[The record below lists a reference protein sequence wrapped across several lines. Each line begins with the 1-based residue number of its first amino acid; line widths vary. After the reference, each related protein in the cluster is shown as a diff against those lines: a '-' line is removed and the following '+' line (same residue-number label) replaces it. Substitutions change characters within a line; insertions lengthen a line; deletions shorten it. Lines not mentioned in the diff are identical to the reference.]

1 MNIYTDTNSPFPSQ
15 VVSDA
20 EKASLEYGEQVAQA
34 IEQEWFSQGRVS
46 GNRYLTNWNNF
57 HQLRLYAR
65 GEQSIQ
71 KYKDELAI
79 NGDLSYLNLDWKPV
93 PILSKFVDIVVN
105 GISSKS
111 YDIKAYAQDPESIKK
126 RTEYASKIYEDML
139 SKEYLENLKQTLG
152 LDLYQSPSKDI
163 IPENREELELHMQLS
178 YKQSVEIAEEE
189 AISSVFAQNKYDLIR
204 RRLNMDLVTCGI
216 AAAKT
221 SFNVA
226 NGVTVDYVDPAY
238 MIYSYTED
246 PNFEDIYY
254 VGEIKAITIP
264 ELKKEFPH
272 ISEEELKRIQAQ
284 PGNRSYITGWGD
296 YDANTVQVLYF
307 DYKTYHNQ
315 VFKIKQTDQGLIKA
329 IEKPDTFNPEP
340 NENFERVGRSIEV
353 LYSGAKVLGTNT
365 MLKWELAQNMSRPFA
380 DTTKVKMNY
389 AICAPRM
396 YKGRIESIVSKC
408 TGFADMIQ
416 LTHLKL
422 QQVISRMVPDG
433 VYLDMDG
440 LSEVDL
446 GNGTNYNPAEAL
458 NMYFQT
464 GSIVGRSLT
473 QEGDMNPGKVP
484 IQELQSGSGNAK
496 ISSLIQTYQY
506 YLQMIRDVTGLNE
519 ARDGSLPDR
528 NTLVGLQKLAAN
540 ASNVATRHI
549 VQSSLFLTL
558 KLAENISLKVADAL
572 EFPLTKSSLQNSI
585 STYNIKTL
593 EEVVNLNLHDFGI
606 FLELEPDE
614 EEKQQ
619 LESNIQIAL
628 QAKNIDVEDA
638 IDLRSIKNLKLANQ
652 MLKVKRKEKAKQ
664 DQAAQQAN
672 IAAQSQAQ
680 AAAAEKTAMAEVQK
694 QQAISGAN
702 VEYEKAKSQFEI
714 ERMQIQAQLKKQEMQ
729 MQHQFDMQ
737 LKQVEEEQAQLE
749 QNIQVAL
756 QAGGI
761 DLEDAIDLRQIRNLK
776 LANQMLKV
784 KRRQKAKQDQ
794 ANQQANIQAQAQ
806 AQAETAE
813 KTAMAEVQ
821 KQQAISGAN
830 VEYEKAKSEFEKDR
844 MQLQSQLDQQKM
856 MQQHKNDMELKQ
868 LEVQQQ
874 QQKEKEI
881 EDRKDKRIK
890 MEGTQQSKMIQQR
903 QTDSPAID
911 FEAESG
917 LDMSPFM

>member
-1 MNIYTDTNSPFPSQ
+1 MNIYTNTNSPFPSQ

-20 EKASLEYGEQVAQA
+20 EKASIEYGTQVAQA
-34 IEQEWFSQGRVS
+34 IEQEWFSQGRTS

-57 HQLRLYAR
+57 HMLRSYAR

-105 GISSKS
+105 GISSKT

-126 RTEYASKIYEDML
+126 RTNYASKIYEDML
-139 SKEYLENLKQTLG
+139 SKEYLDNLKNTLG
-152 LDLYQSPSKDI
+152 IDLYQTPSTDI
-163 IPENREELELHMQLS
+163 IPETTEELELHMQLS

-189 AISSVFAQNKYDLIR
+189 AISSVLAQNKYDLIR
-204 RRLNMDLVTCGI
+204 RRLNMDLAVCGI

-221 SFNVA
+221 SFNTA
-226 NGVTVDYVDPAY
+226 EGITVDYVDPAY
-238 MIYSYTED
+238 MVYSYTED

-254 VGEIKAITIP
+254 VGELKAITIP
-264 ELKKEFPH
+264 ELKKEFPN
-272 ISEEELKRIQAQ
+272 ISEEELKRIQAM
-284 PGNRSYITGWGD
+284 PGNKSYITGWGD
-296 YDANTVQVLYF
+296 YDENTVQVLYF

-315 VFKIKQTDQGLIKA
+315 VFKIKQTDQGLMKA
-329 IEKPDTFNPEP
+329 IEKPDTFNPP
-340 NENFERVGRSIEV
+340 ENDMFERVSRSIEV

-365 MLKWELAQNMSRPFA
+365 MLKWELAENMSRPYA

-389 AICAPRM
+389 AICAPRI
-396 YKGRIESIVSKC
+396 YKGRIESLVSKC

-416 LTHLKL
+416 ITHLKL

-440 LSEVDL
+440 LAEVDL

-484 IQELQSGSGNAK
+484 IQELNSGTGAGK
-496 ISSLIQTYQY
+496 IQSLIQTYQY

-572 EFPLTKSSLQNSI
+572 EFPLTRASLQNSI

-593 EEVVNLNLHDFGI
+593 DEVVNLNLHDFGI

-619 LESNIQIAL
+619 LEANIQIAL

-638 IDLRSIKNLKLANQ
+638 IDLRQIKNLKLANQ

-664 DQAAQQAN
+664 DQ
-672 IAAQSQAQ
+672 
-680 AAAAEKTAMAEVQK
+680 
-694 QQAISGAN
+694 
-702 VEYEKAKSQFEI
+702 
-714 ERMQIQAQLKKQEMQ
+714 
-729 MQHQFDMQ
+729 
-737 LKQVEEEQAQLE
+737 
-749 QNIQVAL
+749 
-756 QAGGI
+756 
-761 DLEDAIDLRQIRNLK
+761 
-776 LANQMLKV
+776 LA
-784 KRRQKAKQDQ
+784 
-794 ANQQANIQAQAQ
+794 QQANIQAQSEAQ
-806 AQAETAE
+806 AAAAE

-844 MQLQSQLDQQKM
+844 MQLQAQLDQQKM
-856 MQQHKNDMELKQ
+856 MQQHQNDMELAR
-868 LEVQQQ
+868 LQQDATNKREQ
-874 QQKEKEI
+874 QREAA
-881 EDRKDKRIK
+881 KDKRIK
-890 MEGTQQSKMIQQR
+890 MEGTQQSKMIAQR
-903 QTDSPAID
+903 KNDSNPIN
-911 FEAESG
+911 FEMEGKLLSNTQP
-917 LDMSPFM
+917 SV